1 MKTALSEGLVRCHEC
16 GLTQPFVPGSRCS
29 RCDSQLHQRIPNSLQ
44 KTWAYLITATILLFP
59 ANLLPI
65 SISAQAGNLRP
76 DTIFTGVIELADTD
90 IMIAAIVFIASIMV
104 PVLKI
109 VGILVILLSIQLRWK
124 ISHRQ
129 RLYMFKAI
137 DVIGKWSMVDLFV
150 ISLMV
155 AVMDRGTLLSFVPGP
170 AATAF
175 ASVVLLTLLA
185 AKSFDTRLM
194 WDLEQDDDW
203 LDTARSEDQK

>member
-1 MKTALSEGLVRCHEC
+1 MKTALSEGLARCHEC
-16 GLTQPFVPGSRCS
+16 GRTQPFAPGRHCS
-29 RCDSQLHQRIPNSLQ
+29 RCDSPLQQRIPYSLQ

-65 SISAQAGNLRP
+65 SITAQAGTLRP
-76 DTIFTGVIELADTD
+76 DTILSGVIELAETD
-90 IMIAAIVFIASIMV
+90 LLIATIVFLASIMV

-109 VGILVILLSIQLRWK
+109 AGILIILLSIQLRWK
-124 ISHRQ
+124 INHRQ

-155 AVMDRGTLLSFVPGP
+155 AVMDRGALMSFVPGP

-203 LDTARSEDQK
+203 LNTA